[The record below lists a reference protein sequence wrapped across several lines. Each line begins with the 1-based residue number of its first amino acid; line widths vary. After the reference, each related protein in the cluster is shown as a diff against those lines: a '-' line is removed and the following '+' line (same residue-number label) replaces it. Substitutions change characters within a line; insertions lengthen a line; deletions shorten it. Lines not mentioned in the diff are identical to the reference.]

1 MTGTTQYLISHGVP
15 IVFGAVLAEQMG
27 VPLPAVPWLLA
38 AGALSATRQLSFL
51 LSLEASVIACLA
63 ADALWFYLG
72 RHRGSQV
79 LGLLC
84 RISLEPDTC
93 IRRTLD
99 VYARYGMK
107 GVVFAKFLPG
117 MSTVAPPLA
126 GMTGTSAGRFL
137 IFDGLGS
144 LLYCGGLLSLGFM
157 FKSQLERIGA
167 ALARIGGS
175 ALILLAALAASYV
188 AFKYWRRRRLLR
200 ELRMARISV
209 DELRRKQDAGE
220 KPVILDLRSDVEL
233 ASDPSIIFGAVH
245 VGLSDIDT
253 WHHGFPH
260 DQDIILYCSCPNEV
274 TSARVALLLRRKG
287 FTRVRPLLG
296 GIDAW
301 RKSSFP
307 LELRAEAMVAAAS
320 TSTAHA

>member
-15 IVFGAVLAEQMG
+15 LVFGAVLVEQMG
-27 VPLPAVPWLLA
+27 LPLPAMPWLLA
-38 AGALSATRQLSFL
+38 AGALSATGHLSFL
-51 LSLEASVIACLA
+51 LSLEASVVACLV
-63 ADALWFYLG
+63 ADSLWFYLG

-84 RISLEPDTC
+84 RMSLEPDAC
-93 IRRTLD
+93 IRRTMD

-117 MSTVAPPLA
+117 MGTLAPPLA
-126 GMTGTSAGRFL
+126 GMSGARTGRFL
-137 IFDGLGS
+137 LFDALGS
-144 LLYCGGLLSLGFM
+144 LVYCGSLLSLGFL
-157 FKSQLERIGA
+157 FKNQLARIGA
-167 ALARIGGS
+167 ALAGIGGS
-175 ALILLAALAASYV
+175 ALILLAALAATYIV
-188 AFKYWRRRRLLR
+188 IKYWRRQRLLR
-200 ELRMARISV
+200 ELRMARITV
-209 DELRRKQDAGE
+209 GELRLKQDAGE

-233 ASDPSIIFGAVH
+233 ASDPSIISGAVH
-245 VGLSDIDT
+245 VGLNDIDT

-260 DQDIILYCSCPNEV
+260 DQDIILCCSCPNEV

-307 LELRAEAMVAAAS
+307 MEVRVEAMTLAANGG
-320 TSTAHA
+320 TTRQ